1 MRLGALR
8 IALIYI
14 ALGVLWI
21 TLSDQVLS
29 LFQLRTNS
37 TLFLTINSC
46 KGVFYVLIT
55 GLLLWKLIKKDD
67 ERLVESEQQYRNMYQ
82 GNPLPMWIYDP
93 VTFKFVSVNK
103 TAIENYGYTEL
114 EFLGMTILDIR
125 PPEDREKVVAF
136 TKKVSQNISQSGIW
150 VHKKADGT
158 LMYVSISSQKVTFN
172 NRPHIMVIAQN
183 VNEHVAFEQRLK
195 KLNNDLSEKKSKLSE
210 TQQIARV
217 AGWEYYLQNKYMVW
231 SDEMYMLTDT
241 VPVATENLYNKYL
254 ALIHPDDIEQLRT
267 ELAEMVKTGEE
278 LSISH
283 RLVLDSGEV
292 RYVRQLAR
300 LETTL
305 DVPYKITGSTQD
317 ITEYKLLEFER
328 NKYFYNLEDTLNA
341 MSESFFALD
350 KELNFVKVNARFE
363 EETGFLG
370 GDVIGK
376 YLLDVFPEVKEDSA
390 CQKFREVLEDGEARK
405 FEDYVDVLKKWLWL
419 SAYPTEEGLA
429 VYFQDITDQKRK
441 DLQLKEALDRYNIVS
456 KATNDVIY
464 DYDLVYNNII
474 YNTSLVQLVNCDL
487 SKINYDLHW
496 WRSLIH
502 PDDIAAVNSSQ
513 EKVLKN
519 KEANWWCEYR
529 INCGN
534 EDYKYV
540 YDQGYFIYNEKQ
552 EPVRLIGAIKDI
564 DALKRSDEENK
575 RLAEIIT
582 KVNNMVIVMDRDDR
596 ITWVNKAFE
605 DYTHLR
611 IEDIIGNYSNDLL
624 ADLQIPAD
632 MLEVINDRKAR
643 LETFAVEVAHHLPRD
658 GDQWLEI
665 EYTPLFD
672 DSRKHKGYI
681 AVHQIITSRKE
692 KEERVNQQ
700 NKILQEIAWLSS
712 HEVRRPVA
720 SILGLVYLAKDV
732 QTEEEREEI
741 IDLINHC
748 AQELDSI
755 VHVISARVNEDTD
768 LTSTAGS
775 SPDGHLLN

>member
-21 TLSDQVLS
+21 TLSDKVLS
-29 LFQLRTNS
+29 LLQPGIDS
-37 TLFLTINSC
+37 SLFLIINSC
-46 KGVFYVLIT
+46 KGIFYVIIT

-67 ERLVESEQQYRNMYQ
+67 VRLIASEKQYRNMYE

-93 VTFKFVSVNK
+93 VSLKFVSVNQ
-103 TAIENYGYTEL
+103 TAIQSYGYAEQ

-125 PPEDREKVVAF
+125 PEEDREKVLESE
-136 TKKVSQNISQSGIW
+136 KKVSGTVNQSGMW
-150 VHKKADGT
+150 VHKKADGS
-158 LMYVSISSQKVTFN
+158 LMHVSISSQKVFFN
-172 NRPHIMVIAQN
+172 NRPHVMVIAQD
-183 VNEHVAFEQRLK
+183 VNEHVVFEQRLK
-195 KLNNDLSEKKSKLSE
+195 RLNNDLREKKSKLSE

-217 AGWEYYLQNKYMVW
+217 AGWEYYLQDKYMVW

-241 VPVATENLYNKYL
+241 TPLATENLYDKYF
-254 ALIHPDDIEQLRT
+254 ALLHPDDVERLLEEFTNMITSGQ
-267 ELAEMVKTGEE
+267 E
-278 LSISH
+278 LSINH
-283 RLVLDSGEV
+283 RLVLANGEI

-300 LETTL
+300 LETVL
-305 DVPYKITGSTQD
+305 DKPFKITGSTQD
-317 ITEYKLLEFER
+317 ITEYKLLEIER
-328 NKYFYNLEDTLNA
+328 NKYLYNLEDTLNA
-341 MSESFFALD
+341 ISESFFALD
-350 KELNFVKVNARFE
+350 KSLNFTKVNTRFE
-363 EETGFLG
+363 EETGFSG
-370 GDVIGK
+370 KAVVGK
-376 YLLDVFPEVKEDSA
+376 YLLEVFPEIKEDSA
-390 CQKFREVLEDGEARK
+390 CAKFREVLKDGESRK
-405 FEDYVDVLKKWLWL
+405 FEEYVETLGKWLWL

-429 VYFQDITDQKRK
+429 VYFQDITEQKRK

-464 DYDLVYNNII
+464 DYDIVYNNII
-474 YNTSLVQLVNCDL
+474 YNTSLVHLVNCDL

-496 WRSLIH
+496 WRALIH
-502 PDDIAAVNSSQ
+502 PDDLSSVTSSQ

-519 KEANWWCEYR
+519 KESNWWCEYR

-534 EDYKYV
+534 EQYKYV
-540 YDQGYFIYNEKQ
+540 YDQGYFIYNENR

-582 KVNNMVIVMDRDDR
+582 KVNNMVIVMDKDDR

-611 IEDIIGNYSNDLL
+611 IEDIIGNYSNDVLS
-624 ADLQIPAD
+624 DLQVPAD

-658 GDQWLEI
+658 GYQWLEI

-672 DSRKHKGYI
+672 DHRKHKGYI
-681 AVHQIITSRKE
+681 AVHQNITSRKE
-692 KEERVNQQ
+692 KEERVAQQ

-755 VHVISARVNEDTD
+755 VHIISARVNEDTD
-768 LTSTAGS
+768 LTSAAS
-775 SPDGHLLN
+775 SSNDEQLLN